1 MNLVSIIFKFLIG
14 HLALIHQG
22 SFLLKLKSSLSIAI
36 AFSPFV
42 YAIDN
47 AIHWT
52 VQNQDYVSFVF
63 IAIMIDHIL
72 GSLIHLFVKR
82 DFTFKKNII
91 GLLTKVGLV
100 VAMGFLFEGI
110 NTIVKE
116 DSFAKNYL
124 IIVLRLTVFL
134 YPAGSA
140 FMNSAVITKGKFPP
154 MGLINKIKSFQT
166 DLDITKLREKQNDT
180 NN

>member
-1 MNLVSIIFKFLIG
+1 MNLVSIIFKFFMG

-22 SFLLKLKSSLSIAI
+22 SLVLKLKSSMSMAL
-36 AFSPFV
+36 AFSPII

-47 AIHWT
+47 LVHWSIE
-52 VQNQDYVSFVF
+52 NQDYITIIF

-72 GSLIHLFVKR
+72 GTIIHAFI
-82 DFTFKKNII
+82 KKDWDTLQNIL
-91 GLLTKVGLV
+91 GLLTKIGLV

-110 NTIVKE
+110 KAIVRN
-116 DSFAKNYL
+116 DSFAKDYL

-140 FMNSAVITKGKFPP
+140 FMNSAIITKGKFPP
-154 MGLINKIKSFQT
+154 IGLINKIKSFQT
-166 DLDITKLREKQNDT
+166 DLDIERLRQKDHDAIN
-180 NN
+180 